1 MAGTIHDGIVDD
13 DRVYTTQA
21 LARIFG
27 IKQPR
32 TVERWLEQ
40 MGCPMKTFGSRVFV
54 SGHEFRLSIE
64 RYANGGADLL
74 CEDE

>member
-32 TVERWLEQ
+32 TVEKWLEQ
-40 MGCPMKTFGSRVFV
+40 MGCPMKAFGSRVFV
-54 SGHEFRLSIE
+54 SGHEFRLAIE
-64 RYANGGADLL
+64 RSESNGGADL
-74 CEDE
+74 CEE